1 MDTLLEI
8 LKAPTAPIP
17 FSVVVVAVAAVVW
30 GTFQWFYKERIK
42 KIKSLFEMSQREVEI
57 QSRIAERIQGEAKE
71 KIESLEKQLDEIKS
85 KNPPD
90 NIRILIDR
98 ASVTTRDAV
107 LKVDELGKANA
118 AVSAA
123 VAEISVHFGRYSN
136 SPGDRRR

>member
-1 MDTLLEI
+1 
-8 LKAPTAPIP
+8 
-17 FSVVVVAVAAVVW
+17 
-30 GTFQWFYKERIK
+30 
-42 KIKSLFEMSQREVEI
+42 MSQREVEI

-90 NIRILIDR
+90 NIRLLIDR

-107 LKVDELGKANA
+107 SKVDELGKANA

-123 VAEISVHFGRYSN
+123 VAESLYILGGTETLQVIGEGR
-136 SPGDRRR
+136 GR